1 MTFTNT
7 PTSKNTVKV
16 KESIKMFQKL
26 SEGEKCV
33 IGSGRCSSHNVK
45 LVRGVVKK
53 KVSCIDKDGKL
64 SWLMR
69 EVTNLTCP
77 YKPDKK
83 LGKSESAMMSSVTQS
98 RGTNGSAKKL
108 RYESEDQSQVDAK
121 ISGVEQDIPLAS
133 PIEQPTLTG
142 D

>member
-1 MTFTNT
+1 
-7 PTSKNTVKV
+7 
-16 KESIKMFQKL
+16 
-26 SEGEKCV
+26 
-33 IGSGRCSSHNVK
+33 
-45 LVRGVVKK
+45 
-53 KVSCIDKDGKL
+53 
-64 SWLMR
+64 
-69 EVTNLTCP
+69 
-77 YKPDKK
+77 
-83 LGKSESAMMSSVTQS
+83 MMSSVTQS